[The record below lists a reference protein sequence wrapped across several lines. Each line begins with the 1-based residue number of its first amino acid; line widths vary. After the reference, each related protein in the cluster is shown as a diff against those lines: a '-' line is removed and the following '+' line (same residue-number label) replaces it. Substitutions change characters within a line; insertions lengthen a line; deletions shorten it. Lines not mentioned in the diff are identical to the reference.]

1 MLCHRKSASRLSMG
15 TSISCNM
22 AIPGKLPE
30 IAHMIKRP
38 ALLRFAEARVSGGD
52 ENRPPSVCLWQTL
65 RPEIDKGSG
74 QGQNLAIRHC
84 RGAASACAGC
94 SALCLIGP
102 SPAFIRHRRRRDTAL
117 GPANPALRIV
127 DEGAV
132 APAAFS

>member
-1 MLCHRKSASRLSMG
+1 MG
-15 TSISCNM
+15 TSISWNM

-30 IAHMIKRP
+30 IAHITKRP
-38 ALLRFAEARVSGGD
+38 
-52 ENRPPSVCLWQTL
+52 
-65 RPEIDKGSG
+65 
-74 QGQNLAIRHC
+74 
-84 RGAASACAGC
+84 
-94 SALCLIGP
+94 ALCLIGP